1 MSPFPSYDFS
11 LGMVLKPRK
20 RCFNS
25 WTSDGTTQMKRVQIN
40 SLFVFSYL
48 PCPKHQALLP
58 PFSIT
63 ILGHLF
69 KHKQQIC
76 LLVPMTLGCT
86 LPCKPAQWMLMI
98 QISTIKIVRPS
109 GFSCHGLPECSEQHL
124 LSWQQ
129 QHCSQGLLPHSIP
142 KPKHFPWPWQGS
154 VCQPAQP
161 QGKWNQ
167 ILALLQSE
175 KEVSGVVLCFI
186 LCWQGTQAVYS
197 CLLRNSTD
205 CSPC

>member
-109 GFSCHGLPECSEQHL
+109 GFSCHGLPRMLRTASPQLAAAALQPGTASPLH
-124 LSWQQ
+124 
-129 QHCSQGLLPHSIP
+129 SQARTLPLAMARKCVP
-142 KPKHFPWPWQGS
+142 ACTAPRKMKPNPGTAAVWEGGPWSSFVFHP
-154 VCQPAQP
+154 V
-161 QGKWNQ
+161 
-167 ILALLQSE
+167 LAGYSSSL
-175 KEVSGVVLCFI
+175 FMF
-186 LCWQGTQAVYS
+186 TQE
-197 CLLRNSTD
+197 
-205 CSPC
+205 